1 MPPPTSGRANAKAQS
16 SDRNTVPVSRQNRL
30 QPSAISGL
38 CLQSAIPSP
47 SHFLLCLPHSFL
59 EKMAIPIINGYP
71 YYRIRCHVQKFLFP
85 IPPIIQINLCAL
97 YVDPQNLLYIQF
109 ERIALDFREL
119 SVFRI
124 DDDIF
129 QSIGRLFFRIAYR
142 TVLRHASLRQ
152 SFVFGIYV
160 ERFGICN

>member
-1 MPPPTSGRANAKAQS
+1 MRRRNRPTEIPFLSHGKTGCNRPPFPDYACN
-16 SDRNTVPVSRQNRL
+16 RQFPRL
-30 QPSAISGL
+30 LISY
-38 CLQSAIPSP
+38 
-47 SHFLLCLPHSFL
+47 CLPHSFL

-152 SFVFGIYV
+152 PFVFGIYV

>member
-1 MPPPTSGRANAKAQS
+1 MPPPTSGRADAKAQS

-47 SHFLLCLPHSFL
+47 SHFLLFAAPSFIFI
-59 EKMAIPIINGYP
+59 KMNGYP
-71 YYRIRCHVQKFLFP
+71 YYRIRCHAQKLLFP
-85 IPPIIQINLCAL
+85 VKPIIHISRAAL
-97 YVDPQNLLYIQF
+97 YVDSQNLLYIQF

-129 QSIGRLFFRIAYR
+129 QSIGRLLFRIAYR

-152 SFVFGIYV
+152 PFVVGIYV
-160 ERFGICN
+160 ERFGVCN